1 MLTLNR
7 QLHDRRLP
15 TFLSATLAMLTGIAM
30 ALTATHAA
38 AQDDVFTPGILYA
51 LGEKFDR
58 SFNESAYN
66 ALEAFEAETGLS
78 YLEFQPQAIGEF
90 EQGIDAMASRGADH
104 IIVVGFY
111 YAQPLATIAPDY
123 PDVRFTLIDSVAEAD
138 NVQSVLFREHEG
150 SFLTGIMAAM
160 ASETG
165 TVGFVAAMDIP
176 LLRKFITGFEAGAM
190 YADPETATM
199 VSFVGNTPAAFND
212 PSRGVELTISQIEQ
226 GADVVFAGAGAT
238 NFGIFQAAVDNDVLA
253 IGVDS
258 NQNYL
263 HPGSILTSM
272 LKRVDVAVERAL
284 EDSLADLWSPG
295 VLTLGLAEDGVGVA
309 LDENNAGLVTEA
321 MLAAIDTARADI
333 IAGTLVVPDGQ

>member
-1 MLTLNR
+1 MPTL
-7 QLHDRRLP
+7 RRHL
-15 TFLSATLAMLTGIAM
+15 LSAC
-30 ALTATHAA
+30 AA
-38 AQDDVFTPGILYA
+38 AAIAATAGPALAQDADFTPGVLYA

-66 ALEAFEAETGLS
+66 ALEAFEAETGLG
-78 YLEFQPQAIGEF
+78 YLEFHPQAIGEF
-90 EQGIDAMASRGADH
+90 EQGVDAMVSRGADH

-138 NVQSVLFREHEG
+138 NVQSILFREHEG

-176 LLRKFITGFEAGAM
+176 LLRKFITGYEAGAR
-190 YADPETATM
+190 YADPEIETV

-212 PSRGVELTISQIEQ
+212 PSRGTELTISQIER
-226 GADVVFAGAGAT
+226 GADVIFAGAGAT
-238 NFGIFQAAVDNDVLA
+238 NFGIFQAAVDNGVLA

-258 NQNYL
+258 NQNHL
-263 HPGSILTSM
+263 HPGWILTSM
-272 LKRVDVAVERAL
+272 LKRVDVAVETAL
-284 EDSLADLWSPG
+284 DASLADSWEPG
-295 VLTLGLAEDGVGVA
+295 ILMLGLAEDGVGVA
-309 LDENNAGLVTEA
+309 LDENNAELVTDA
-321 MLAAIDTARADI
+321 MLAAVESARQAIIDGVLI
-333 IAGTLVVPDGQ
+333 VPDGQ